1 MSILDL
7 SERRRRLL
15 VPAAGLLL
23 AGYFF
28 FVLLPLMQ
36 RAQDLDA
43 PLNAAWKKLAS
54 TVGETNTGT
63 LDLAVIA
70 ARLRQTEQSLVV
82 VQTAEREAAARVGL
96 NAELRDRLNTPFQLI
111 DFQVEAQKV
120 IDDLTQ
126 LAKQQQVTLAPAVVQ
141 GFPEYTADVKQP
153 EMLWAEL
160 SFIDDLLT
168 LAVNS
173 KVTTIQALNLPLSFT
188 NAPPTNR
195 PPPLVQIPVQIELTG
210 PVANVA
216 RFLETLPL
224 RLEEI
229 RRQDLPPPPTNKPAL
244 FIDRVFL
251 RKETPEKP
259 DEVRLWLRAVGFVF
273 RE

>member
-7 SERRRRLL
+7 SERRRRLFI
-15 VPAAGLLL
+15 PAAGLLL
-23 AGYFF
+23 AGYFI
-28 FVLLPLMQ
+28 FVLQPLMR

-43 PLNAAWKKLAS
+43 PLSTAWKKLAN
-54 TVGETNTGT
+54 TVGETNTAT

-70 ARLRQTEQSLVV
+70 ARLHQTEQSLAV
-82 VQTAEREAAARVGL
+82 VQTAERQAAARVGL
-96 NAELRDRLNTPFQLI
+96 SADLRDRLNTPFQLV
-111 DFQVEAQKV
+111 DFQVEVQKV

-126 LAKQQQVTLAPAVVQ
+126 LAKQQQVTLAPAVAQ

-160 SFIDDLLT
+160 SFIEDLLT
-168 LAVNS
+168 LAINS
-173 KVTTIQALNLPLSFT
+173 KVTTLHALSLPLSLT

-195 PPPLVQIPVQIELTG
+195 PPPLAEIPVQIELTG
-210 PVANVA
+210 PVPSVA

-224 RLEEI
+224 RLDEI
-229 RRQDLPPPPTNKPAL
+229 RGQRLPAPPTNKPAL

-251 RKETPEKP
+251 RKEAPEKP